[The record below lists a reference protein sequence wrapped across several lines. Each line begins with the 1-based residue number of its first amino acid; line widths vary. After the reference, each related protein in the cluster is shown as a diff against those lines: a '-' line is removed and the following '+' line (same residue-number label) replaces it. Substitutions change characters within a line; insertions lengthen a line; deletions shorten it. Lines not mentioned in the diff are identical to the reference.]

1 MDASD
6 IQLYSIVY
14 SIIIILSRVQ
24 SCRFLTSI
32 LTGRCAP
39 SQDRR
44 RGAKLMGVQDTNLET
59 SEMLIAFIWLDP
71 FRQLTGTL
79 DQKVVTPKC
88 LFLEESMKIQMYPN
102 GLRLGFTNSFKL
114 PVIKKTPSNPTS
126 WQVGLAVKAT
136 IRAAGVS
143 ASKTFPQV
151 TGSDQKRTDVNIWKK
166 ARRFPTWEI
175 FRYQFCLRGG
185 CKML

>member
-1 MDASD
+1 M
-6 IQLYSIVY
+6 LH
-14 SIIIILSRVQ
+14 RK
-24 SCRFLTSI
+24 
-32 LTGRCAP
+32 TGEEVP
-39 SQDRR
+39 NSWGSKSQTWRHQKCWSHSFESFD
-44 RGAKLMGVQDTNLET
+44 
-59 SEMLIAFIWLDP
+59 LIHFGNW
-71 FRQLTGTL
+71 QVTL

-114 PVIKKTPSNPTS
+114 PGIKKTPSNPTS

-136 IRAAGVS
+136 IRAADVS